1 MKLKLATPTENT
13 LPASPDTLRRLRS
26 FIHRK
31 LVDDLD
37 GMSQSGLPSSNEIGR
52 QLKGIMGELQDQ
64 QRLTLSRHQ
73 SQQLE
78 QEILEELG
86 GMGPLAPLMLDTEI
100 SDILVNGANEVWVDR
115 HGKLEKTEIAFDDDA
130 HLRRFLDRIIS
141 QQGRHLDASNP
152 MVDAKLQDGSRLHA
166 VIPPL
171 CSQGAVVSIRRFRL
185 DKVGPGD
192 LVSSGFLNQPMLELL
207 QLAVQAGINIVIA
220 GSAAAGKTT
229 LLNALSRSI
238 PSNQRIVSIEETTEL
253 KLEHPHAI
261 SLEARPVNM
270 EGRGGVSLR
279 ELVRTALRMRADRI
293 IVGEVRGSEVM
304 DMLQAMNVGHE
315 GSLTTVHA
323 NSIQDVLRRLESLAL
338 MSDAEIP
345 RETVREMIASSIQLV
360 IHATRFQDGSRRIT
374 SMGEV
379 VMEQGRLQVMPLY
392 DFRLH
397 SKPGD
402 HSLKGTHYRS
412 SHPVSFFEQIQLRG
426 HHIPPHLLKEHG
438 HDHYQPA

>member
-1 MKLKLATPTENT
+1 MKLKLATPAE
-13 LPASPDTLRRLRS
+13 PASPDTLRRLRS

-37 GMSQSGLPSSNEIGR
+37 GMSQSGLPGSEEIRR
-52 QLKGIMGELQDQ
+52 QLKDIMDELQNQ
-64 QRLTLSRHQ
+64 QRLTLSRPQ

-100 SDILVNGANEVWVDR
+100 SDILVNGADEVWIDR
-115 HGKLEKTEIAFDDDA
+115 HGKLEKTDIAFDDDA

-171 CSQGAVVSIRRFRL
+171 CNQGAVVSIRRFRL
-185 DKVGPGD
+185 DKVGPEE
-192 LVSSGFLNQPMLELL
+192 LVSNGFLSQAMLELL
-207 QLAVQAGINIVIA
+207 QLAVKAGMNIVIA

-238 PSNQRIVSIEETTEL
+238 PANQRIVSIEETTEL
-253 KLEHPHAI
+253 RLEHPHTI

-279 ELVRTALRMRADRI
+279 ELVRNALRMRADRI

-323 NSIQDVLRRLESLAL
+323 NSIHDVLRRLESLAL
-338 MSDAEIP
+338 MSNADIP

-360 IHATRFQDGSRRIT
+360 VHATRFQDGSRRIT
-374 SMGEV
+374 SIGEV
-379 VMEQGRLQVMPLY
+379 VFDQGNLKVKPLY
-392 DFRLH
+392 EFCLQG
-397 SKPGD
+397 KPGD
-402 HSLKGTHYRS
+402 PVVRGEHCRS
-412 SHPVSFFEQIQLRG
+412 AHPAEFLEQIQLRG
-426 HHIPPHLLKEHG
+426 HYIPAHLLQERRHAT
-438 HDHYQPA
+438 HQLA